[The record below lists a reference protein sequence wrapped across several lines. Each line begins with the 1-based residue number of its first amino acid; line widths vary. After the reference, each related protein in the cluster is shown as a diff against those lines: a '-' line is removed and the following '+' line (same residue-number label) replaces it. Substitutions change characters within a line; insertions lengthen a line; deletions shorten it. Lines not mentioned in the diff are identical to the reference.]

1 MADGGLEW
9 HPMRQRLLF
18 GTGGV
23 PLSAKSPT
31 TESGIERIAELG
43 LGCMEVQ
50 FVRGVKM
57 SELMA
62 QRAADIARSK
72 GVKLSAHAPYF
83 INLNTD
89 DTERAA
95 ASKHRL
101 IQTARISSVLG
112 AQTVV
117 FHAAYYLSDPPSMVY
132 SAVKHALEE
141 TRTLLAAEGN
151 HTLLR
156 PETTGK
162 RSQFGTVEE
171 ILSLSA
177 EIEGIAPCIDFA
189 HLHAR
194 TGKLNSYEEFAAVLE
209 QVEERLGRQ
218 ALDHMHIHVAGVQ
231 YGQYGEIRHLN
242 LKESDL
248 DYVGLLRAL
257 KEVNAGGRIICE
269 SRNLESDALL
279 LQTTYNGL

>member
-1 MADGGLEW
+1 MS
-9 HPMRQRLLF
+9 QRLIF

-57 SELMA
+57 SELLA
-62 QRAADIARSK
+62 ERAADIARSK
-72 GVKLSAHAPYF
+72 GVKLSTHAPYF
-83 INLNTD
+83 INLNAEDAETG
-89 DTERAA
+89 A

-101 IQTARISSVLG
+101 VQTARIASVLG
-112 AQTVV
+112 AEAVV
-117 FHAAYYLSDPPSMVY
+117 FHPAYYLSHPPSMVY
-132 SAVKHALEE
+132 AAVKQALEE
-141 TRTLLAAEGN
+141 AIALLAAEGN
-151 HTLLR
+151 HVLLR

-171 ILSLSA
+171 VLNLSA
-177 EIEGIAPCIDFA
+177 EVRGVAPCIDFA

-194 TGKLNSYEEFAAVLE
+194 TGKLNSYEEFSAVLE
-209 QVEERLGRQ
+209 QVEGRLGKQ
-218 ALDHMHIHVAGVQ
+218 ALEQMHVHVAGVQ

-257 KEVNAGGRIICE
+257 KDASVGGLVICE

-279 LQTTYNGL
+279 LQATYNSL